1 MSALGYL
8 FFPLILVV
16 TAVVGEN
23 GFLLTLGLLMFF
35 VPLIAGIIM
44 AVVSARGAEKR
55 REAEELRRL
64 QKDEE
69 ARRLEAERRAEEK
82 RRLEEAARL
91 QEERTKREREERER
105 RQAEEI
111 RRGNEEEAM
120 RLKMP
125 LFTFLSSRVIPP
137 PLLSPLSNW
146 IRETWQHEA
155 NDFTPW
161 LAEHLELV
169 SDCTGLELHHLGKEV
184 AAAGGRADIVAW
196 ENKSKSKVVIENQIE
211 SANARH
217 FQQLI
222 SYGET
227 LQARIRIW
235 IAAHFGRKYR
245 RLVTEQNRKEQS
257 KPDAAIYYLLRIDRS
272 VDDGQPFLSLELGP
286 TQTQLERIL
295 LSQDEQNTANMLVDA
310 FWSRYGQH
318 RRTHYRLDNHEN
330 VYVSKSIDINEA
342 RIRVGV
348 WCPKGYR
355 RQQRQRLINN
365 YANRLLADFPEAN
378 TQKDWGYDE
387 INRTLLDFRLSINLE
402 NLTSWDEIEK
412 WFSHIRE
419 ESSERTLDRKKH
431 RV

>member
-35 VPLIAGIIM
+35 VPLIAGIIV

-91 QEERTKREREERER
+91 QEKERTKREREEQER

-111 RRGNEEEAM
+111 RRQNAEEAM
-120 RLKMP
+120 RVEMP
-125 LFTFLSSRVIPP
+125 LFASLSSKLIPP

-196 ENKSKSKVVIENQIE
+196 ESKSKSKVVIENQIE

-235 IAAHFGRKYR
+235 IAAHFGQKYR
-245 RLVTEQNRKEQS
+245 RLVTEQNRKDES
-257 KPDAAIYYLLRIDRS
+257 KPDGAIYYLLRIDRS
-272 VDDGQPFLSLELGP
+272 VDNGQPLLSLDLGP
-286 TQTQLERIL
+286 TQTQLEHIL
-295 LSQDEQNTANMLVDA
+295 FSQEKQNVRKILIDEFCSKFGHRQTTRFSLDKHQDA
-310 FWSRYGQH
+310 YI
-318 RRTHYRLDNHEN
+318 
-330 VYVSKSIDINEA
+330 SKSIDIGEA

-348 WCPKGYR
+348 SCFKGWQRER
-355 RQQRQRLINN
+355 RQRSINS
-365 YANRLLADFPEAN
+365 YANRLLVDFPEAN
-378 TQKDWGYDE
+378 TRKDWGYDE
-387 INRTLLDFRLSINLE
+387 IHRTLLDLRLSINLE
-402 NLTSWDEIEK
+402 NLASWDEIEK
-412 WFSHIRE
+412 WFSHKE
-419 ESSERTLDRKKH
+419 Q
-431 RV
+431 RVRLAASG